1 MLIDFDEIAE
11 VADEHYKGGA
21 GALMIRAFADRAV
34 KVMRCR
40 LEKDCSIGLHTHENN
55 TEVLYALS
63 GTARLLCDG
72 DYEILKAGS
81 CFYCPVGHSHDLVN
95 IGDEDFVF
103 LTVVSDVK

>member
-21 GALMIRAFADRAV
+21 GALMIRAFADHGV

-40 LEKDCSIGLHTHENN
+40 LEKGCSIGLHTHENS